1 MINQELVH
9 YFEGRDTSSFESYL
23 EVAYLLG
30 SSDVHFEPL
39 PQEMRVRCRVEGQ
52 LLEIARLPHP
62 PGPKKPH
69 PIILQIKAA
78 SGMQQMARAPED
90 GRVGLEVGG
99 KPLSVR
105 LSSIPQVFGEK
116 VVARIFDVNR
126 IRDLRSL
133 GFRTVN
139 LERLKEIVSRKSGM
153 VLVCGPT
160 GSGKTTTLYSVLN
173 YLNQDNRNV
182 VTVEDPV
189 EYFFTGMNQI
199 QVEPGRLNFD
209 TAMRSILRQDPDII
223 MVGEIRDKETAEMAF
238 HAAMTGHL
246 VLTTV
251 HSRDSVGALMRLLD
265 LQLPPV
271 VLAQAINGILA
282 QRLMPRLCSECS
294 VATIHPPLE
303 AVPTYA
309 PVGCARCKGG
319 FQGRTGIQEV
329 LVLTDS
335 MRKMISL
342 DMDEEEFRLV
352 ALREGMETL
361 KEDAIFKSIEGSV
374 SYRDSLGVTD
384 ESLHRIMADIR
395 RMVAQLS

>member
-1 MINQELVH
+1 MINKDVVH
-9 YFEGRDTSSFESYL
+9 LFDGRDTSTFESYL

-39 PQEMRVRCRVEGQ
+39 PQELRIRCRVEGQ
-52 LLEIARLPHP
+52 LLEIARLPHA
-62 PGPKKPH
+62 PGAKKPH
-69 PIILQIKAA
+69 PIILQMKAA
-78 SGMQQMARAPED
+78 SGMQQLARTPED
-90 GRVGLEVGG
+90 GRVGLEVEG

-116 VVARIFDVNR
+116 VVARIFDINR

-133 GFRTVN
+133 GFRNVN
-139 LERLKEIVSRKSGM
+139 LERLKDIVSRKSGM

-199 QVEPGRLNFD
+199 QVEPGRVNFD

-282 QRLMPRLCSECS
+282 QRLMPKLCTECA
-294 VATIHPPLE
+294 VATIHAPLE
-303 AVPTYA
+303 TVPTYA
-309 PVGCARCKGG
+309 PVGCAKCKAG
-319 FQGRTGIQEV
+319 FQGRTGVQEV
-329 LVLTDS
+329 LVLTDP
-335 MRKMISL
+335 MRKMVSL
-342 DMDEEEFRLV
+342 DLDEEEFRLV

-361 KEDAIFKSIEGSV
+361 KEDAIFKSIEGSI

-384 ESLHRIMADIR
+384 EPLHRIMADIR